1 MNYQYVIESGLR
13 TIKGLIPC
21 GELPDLRYNFD
32 KEAKSRGMTSRT
44 ENGVLIAERKQRQVR
59 MKITRISQNI
69 PSEPYME
76 SLKLMM
82 NEVLKGLS

>member
-13 TIKGLIPC
+13 TITGLIPC

-44 ENGVLIAERKQRQVR
+44 EDGALIAEKNQRQVR
-59 MKITRISQNI
+59 MRITPISQNM
-69 PSEPYME
+69 PSEPYTE

-82 NEVLKGLS
+82 NEVL